1 MQEKYNEAMPV
12 LEDTVALLETVMH
25 LPVSANDPS
34 ACTELSCNCPLL
46 PDFRI
51 RVDIG
56 GIHNRNDSLYHRI
69 AYLRYGK
76 TVYWGGSVDPVIFF
90 GFLKNWKPFD
100 PVRETSW
107 FAVCF
112 RKGEALSASLSFEE
126 IEKEREAELL
136 SFTEK

>member
-56 GIHNRNDSLYHRI
+56 VFITGMIVCTI
-69 AYLRYGK
+69 ALHISGM
-76 TVYWGGSVDPVIFF
+76 V
-90 GFLKNWKPFD
+90 KPYIG
-100 PVRETSW
+100 
-107 FAVCF
+107 AV
-112 RKGEALSASLSFEE
+112 
-126 IEKEREAELL
+126 LL
-136 SFTEK
+136 IR